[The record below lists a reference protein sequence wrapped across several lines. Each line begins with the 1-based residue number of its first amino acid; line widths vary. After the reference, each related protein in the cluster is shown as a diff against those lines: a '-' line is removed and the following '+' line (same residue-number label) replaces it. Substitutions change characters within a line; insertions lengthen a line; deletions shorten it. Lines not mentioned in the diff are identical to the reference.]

1 MVIEIRAIG
10 GYGEVGKNMTA
21 IRVDD
26 DVIIFD
32 MGLHLPNYI
41 AYTQGEEEKIHIRAE
56 DLIERQAVPDPHLLG
71 DWKKMVKAIVISH
84 GHLDHLG
91 AVQYIAGQ
99 YRCPV
104 YGTPYTMAVLKALV
118 KDSGARLSNP
128 MKTVP
133 LNGTI
138 KVGQLTLEFINV
150 AHSIPHAAHIA
161 VHSKYGVLLYA
172 VDFKF
177 DNTPVV
183 GQKPNYAAFE
193 RIGKKGVL
201 CAIVDSLNSDQEKKT
216 PSETVVKEM
225 LRDVMIGTRS
235 EGHAVVITTFASHIA
250 RLKTI
255 IEFGRQLNRKVVFL
269 GRSLI
274 KYVDAAEEI
283 KLVDFSKD
291 IAMRGGWS
299 KQSQKILQKIQRDGP
314 QKYLLVV
321 TGHQGEPRSML
332 SKLATGKM
340 AFRFKEGDHVIFS
353 SNVIPS
359 AQNQIDRQ
367 RLEGE
372 LRAQG
377 VRIFKDIHVSGH
389 PCREDLYMFF
399 QMVKPRHVIPAHS
412 EHERMDKFVEF
423 AESLGYVK
431 DKTIHELFTGN
442 RYIVKP

>member
-21 IRVDD
+21 VRVDD
-26 DVIIFD
+26 DVIIID

-41 AYTQGEEEKIHIRAE
+41 AYTQGEEEKIAIRSE
-56 DLIERQAVPDPHLLG
+56 DLIEQQAVPDPHLLG

-84 GHLDHLG
+84 GHLDHVG
-91 AVQYIAGQ
+91 AVQYIAKE

-104 YGTPYTMAVLKALV
+104 YGTPYTMAILKALI
-118 KDSGARLSNP
+118 KDSGIRMPNP
-128 MKTVP
+128 IRTVQ

-138 KVGQLTLEFINV
+138 SVGQVKIEFINV
-150 AHSIPHAAHIA
+150 THSIPHAGFIA
-161 VHSKYGVLLYA
+161 IHTKYGVILYA
-172 VDFKF
+172 LDFKF
-177 DNTPVV
+177 DNSPVV
-183 GQKPNYAAFE
+183 GQKPNYAALE

-201 CAIVDSLNSDQEKKT
+201 CAMVDSLYSGEEKKT
-216 PSETVVKEM
+216 PSESVVKEM

-255 IEFGRQLNRKVVFL
+255 IDFGRQLNRKVVFL
-269 GRSLI
+269 GRSLS
-274 KYVDAAEEI
+274 KYVEAAEEV
-283 KLVDFSKD
+283 KLVDFKRD
-291 IAMRGGWS
+291 VAMRGGWS

-314 QKYLLVV
+314 SKYLMVV

-332 SKLATGKM
+332 SKLATDKM
-340 AFRFKEGDHVIFS
+340 PFRFKEGDHVIFS
-353 SNVIPS
+353 SNIIPS
-359 AQNQIDRQ
+359 PQNILDRQ
-367 RLEGE
+367 RLEE
-372 LRAQG
+372 TLRAQG

-399 QMVKPRHVIPAHS
+399 QMVKPKHVIPAHS
-412 EHERMDKFVEF
+412 EHGKMDKFVEF

-431 DKTIHELFTGN
+431 DKTVHELFTGN
-442 RYIVKP
+442 RFVVKP